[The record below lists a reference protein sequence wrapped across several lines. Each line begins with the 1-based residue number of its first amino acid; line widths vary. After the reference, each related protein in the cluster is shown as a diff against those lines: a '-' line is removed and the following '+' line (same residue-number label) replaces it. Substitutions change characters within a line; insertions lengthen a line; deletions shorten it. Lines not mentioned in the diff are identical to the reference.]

1 MATMIQV
8 GGADLKTPQKLS
20 VGVYDVAAKADRNA
34 QGEILIDRVATKRKL
49 EMEWGPLSNTDI
61 AAILGAVTA
70 VFFSV
75 TYPDPLTGAAKTI
88 TCYVGDRTAPM
99 LKNTS
104 GTPYWEG
111 LKMNF
116 IEK

>member
-1 MATMIQV
+1 MISINSV
-8 GGADLKTPQKLS
+8 AITTPQKCS
-20 VGVYDVAAKADRNA
+20 VGIYDVSKTADRNA
-34 QGEILIDRVATKRKL
+34 QGDILIDRVAVKRKL
-49 EMEWGPLSNTDI
+49 EMEWGALSNSAI
-61 AAILGAVTA
+61 SAILSAVTD
-70 VFFSV
+70 VFFTV
-75 TYPDPLTGAAKTI
+75 AYPDPLTGASKTI

-99 LKNTS
+99 LRYTS